1 MRNKVLISLLTI
13 LLMNI
18 ASPAQD
24 VETLLGQA
32 RQSEQAFNDQEA
44 LQRYQQVLKIQ
55 PNHLQA
61 LCKVSELYSLLGKRQ
76 AKKEDQNKYF
86 RQAKTV
92 AQQALQVNPQSPD
105 ANFVMALAMG
115 RMAIISSGEEKI
127 KAVKDI
133 KSYAEKCIQLDP
145 RNYKGYHILG
155 RWHYEVSDLSSIEKW
170 LVKVAYGALPPATLK
185 DAMTFYEKSRQL
197 NPGLSINYL
206 ELAKCYHRNDEDE
219 KAVQMLKT
227 LLTLPN
233 TMIDDPIV
241 KQEATGLLKKW
252 E

>member
-55 PNHLQA
+55 PNNLQA

-115 RMAIISSGEEKI
+115 RMAIISSGGKDQSGKRYQVIRRKMYSARSEELQRL
-127 KAVKDI
+127 
-133 KSYAEKCIQLDP
+133 SYPGQM
-145 RNYKGYHILG
+145 
-155 RWHYEVSDLSSIEKW
+155 
-170 LVKVAYGALPPATLK
+170 ALRS
-185 DAMTFYEKSRQL
+185 E
-197 NPGLSINYL
+197 
-206 ELAKCYHRNDEDE
+206 
-219 KAVQMLKT
+219 
-227 LLTLPN
+227 
-233 TMIDDPIV
+233 
-241 KQEATGLLKKW
+241 
-252 E
+252 